1 MCQQKLATMKQLC
14 EALVESSATICR
26 DLDYMRDRL
35 GVPVV
40 WHAANLGYVLS
51 GLEPMGQAQE
61 LLGL

>member
-1 MCQQKLATMKQLC
+1 MKQLC

-26 DLDYMRDRL
+26 DLDDTCDRM

-40 WHAANLGYVLS
+40 WQAANRGYVLS

-61 LLGL
+61 LPGL

>member
-1 MCQQKLATMKQLC
+1 MKQLC

-26 DLDYMRDRL
+26 DLDFMRDHL
-35 GVPVV
+35 GVPFV
-40 WHAANLGYVLS
+40 WQAANRGNVLS

>member
-1 MCQQKLATMKQLC
+1 MKQLC
-14 EALVESSATICR
+14 EALVESSAAICR
-26 DLDYMRDRL
+26 DFDYTCDRL

-40 WHAANLGYVLS
+40 WLAANRGYVLS